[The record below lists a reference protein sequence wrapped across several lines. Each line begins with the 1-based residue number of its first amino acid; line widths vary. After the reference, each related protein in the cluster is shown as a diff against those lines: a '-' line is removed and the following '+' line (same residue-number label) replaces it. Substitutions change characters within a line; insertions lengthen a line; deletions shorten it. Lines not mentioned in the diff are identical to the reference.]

1 MFAQSRIVREASPSE
16 RASAGGSR
24 RWENPA
30 RAPTQLGWNN
40 VRGEGQGIWMMEGE
54 VAGWRGF
61 IERALK
67 ESDSAE
73 DGSAGRPSAA
83 TERDQ

>member
-1 MFAQSRIVREASPSE
+1 
-16 RASAGGSR
+16 
-24 RWENPA
+24 
-30 RAPTQLGWNN
+30 
-40 VRGEGQGIWMMEGE
+40 MMEGE

-67 ESDSAE
+67 GSDSAE